1 MKGNTAANIIC
12 DHLHYNR
19 SGNSEVN
26 FKSDSSFKRFIQNR
40 IHVTLEKEVQEC
52 FIEAKGTINSA
63 TIVFL
68 PVLPG
73 C

>member
-26 FKSDSSFKRFIQNR
+26 FKSDSSFKRFTQNR
-40 IHVTLEKEVQEC
+40 IHVTSDKEVQEC
-52 FIEAKGTINSA
+52 FIETKGTINSA

-68 PVLPG
+68 SVSPD